1 MKKNISKIERVIVD
15 SFRVNMNQKEVIEK
29 LESQLIIEKRAMLL
43 DIIQIIDAFEKA
55 EQLII
60 EREWDKVEQSEKSIK
75 RLLTAKNKVLS
86 ILEKH
91 DVSKILFNDNMCND
105 ENCKTVGDEPDS
117 TKPNGYILSV
127 EKTGYAYGKTTLR
140 AAEVIIVKN

>member
-1 MKKNISKIERVIVD
+1 MKKSINKIERVIVD
-15 SFRVNMNQKEVIEK
+15 SFRDNINQKKVIEN
-29 LESQLIIEKRAMLL
+29 LESQFVIEKRAMLL

-60 EREWDKVEQSEKSIK
+60 EREWDKTEQSEKSIK
-75 RLLTAKNKVLS
+75 RLLTAKTKTLS

-91 DVSKILFNDNMCND
+91 GVSKILFSDNMCND
-105 ENCKTVGDEPDS
+105 ENCKTIGDEPDS

-127 EKTGYAYGKTTLR
+127 EKTGYAYENKTLR
-140 AAEVIIVKN
+140 EAEVIIVKN

>member
-1 MKKNISKIERVIVD
+1 MKKTISKIEDVIVH
-15 SFRVNMNQKEVIEK
+15 SFRDNINQKKIIEK

-43 DIIQIIDAFEKA
+43 DITQIIDAFEKA

-60 EREWDKVEQSEKSIK
+60 EKEWDKTEQSEKSIK
-75 RLLTAKNKVLS
+75 RLLTAKTKTLS

-91 DVSKILFNDNMCND
+91 GVTKILFNDNMCND

-117 TKPNGYILSV
+117 TKPNGHILSV
-127 EKTGYAYGKTTLR
+127 EKTGYTYENKPLR
-140 AAEVIIVKN
+140 EAEVIIVKN